1 MLTQTIGTII
11 NETIPARHT
20 IPPAIHLA
28 GILLLI
34 AVTAVCGPL
43 SAVLP

>member
-1 MLTQTIGTII
+1 MLIYPPETGTHEQVASR
-11 NETIPARHT
+11 NT

-34 AVTAVCGPL
+34 MVTAVCGPF
-43 SAVLP
+43 STIFP

>member
-1 MLTQTIGTII
+1 MLTRTIGII
-11 NETIPARHT
+11 THEKIPARHT

-43 SAVLP
+43 SSVHL

>member
-1 MLTQTIGTII
+1 MLTQTIGTIT
-11 NETIPARHT
+11 NEKIPARHT

>member
-1 MLTQTIGTII
+1 MLTHIIGTIM
-11 NETIPARHT
+11 EEKIPARRT

-34 AVTAVCGPL
+34 AVTAVCSPL
-43 SAVLP
+43 SAIIP